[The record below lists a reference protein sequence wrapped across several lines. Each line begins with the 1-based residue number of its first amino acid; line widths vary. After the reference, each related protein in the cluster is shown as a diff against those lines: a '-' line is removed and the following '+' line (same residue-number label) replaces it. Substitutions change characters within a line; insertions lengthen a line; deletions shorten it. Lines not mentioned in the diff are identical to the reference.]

1 MKRRI
6 IQRIMS
12 AFSLLMLVVLAV
24 SCEHAFPNDDL
35 DFYWRLE
42 TIEHKGGAT
51 QTVSNT
57 MFGFARHIVLIEDI
71 SRGFSRHGITT
82 DTGDSIKFD
91 FSIYPDT
98 AMMMKSLRYC
108 GIDSV
113 VTTFGVGYPKGGLIL
128 SNDNVVLTLKKW

>member
-6 IQRIMS
+6 VIRVLS
-12 AFSLLMLVVLAV
+12 ALSLLVLSVLAV

-42 TIEHKGGAT
+42 TIERKGMPIEN
-51 QTVSNT
+51 VSNT
-57 MFGFARHIVLIEDI
+57 MFGFSRHMVLIEDI

-91 FSIYPDT
+91 YSIYPDT
-98 AMMMKSLRYC
+98 ATLKTSLRYC

-113 VTTFGVGYPKGGLIL
+113 VTTFGVQYPKGGLIL
-128 SNDNVVLTLKKW
+128 SNDNVVLMLKKW

>member
-6 IQRIMS
+6 IIRVLT
-12 AFSLLMLVVLAV
+12 AFSLLMMAVLAV

-42 TIEHKGGAT
+42 TIERKGGAVE
-51 QTVSNT
+51 TVPNT
-57 MFGFARHIVLIEDI
+57 MFGFSRHIVLIEDI

-91 FSIYPDT
+91 YSIYPDT
-98 AMMMKSLRYC
+98 AKLMINLRYC
-108 GIDSV
+108 GIDSI
-113 VTTFGVGYPKGGLIL
+113 VTTFRVQYPKGGLIL

>member
-1 MKRRI
+1 MKRKVFNRVL
-6 IQRIMS
+6 R
-12 AFSLLMLVVLAV
+12 FFPLLMLAVTAV

-42 TIEHKGGAT
+42 TIERKGEPAES
-51 QTVSNT
+51 VRNT
-57 MFGFARHIVLIEDI
+57 MFGFARHIVLVEDI

-98 AMMMKSLRYC
+98 AWMMIGLRYC
-108 GIDSV
+108 GIDST
-113 VTTFGVGYPKGGLIL
+113 VTTFGVRYPKGGLIL